1 MIGEPKINYSEG
13 TETIKNIGNRNV
25 LCIIAPFKDSSF
37 AFKAYPTIEQA
48 VEDQKTEIT
57 EALGYKYL
65 QLLQKHFPTLKDIV
79 LVNITTG
86 TTTPDYAL
94 TNEKLSNA
102 FEELEKTEVSIIN
115 IPYLLTSD
123 QLEMYKTFRDEQ
135 FQNMFGF
142 GLIYPTDPETSS
154 LTAVFNQFK
163 TGGIYAIATTPQE
176 IESEEYSIIDMSVYF
191 AGLVASVDENRS
203 LTHYV
208 LDGVVGE
215 TTKEKYGTSI
225 YEAILNNGA
234 LATGYRDKVNNILQ
248 IVNSG
253 TCTWNEKINDTN
265 DLKIDRV
272 HHLIMNEIRRAIFN
286 IIGKDNNRIASED
299 FNMAVSNIKE
309 KYLKA
314 GFITD
319 LKTSISKTSSPKVEI
334 LMNDKQDNILTI
346 VDVLGNIDII
356 N

>member
-37 AFKAYPTIEQA
+37 TFKAYPTIEQA
-48 VEDQKTEIT
+48 VEAQKTENT
-57 EALGYKYL
+57 EVLGYKYL
-65 QLLQKHFPTLKDIV
+65 QLLQKHFPLLKDIV

-86 TTTPDYAL
+86 TSTLDYTL
-94 TNEKLSNA
+94 TNEKLTNA
-102 FEELEKTEVSIIN
+102 FEELEQTEISIIN
-115 IPYLLTSD
+115 IPYLLTTD
-123 QLEMYKTFRDEQ
+123 QLAMYKSFRDEQ
-135 FQNMFGF
+135 FKNMYGF
-142 GLIYPTDPETSS
+142 GLVYPTTPELANLTS
-154 LTAVFNQFK
+154 VFDEFK
-163 TGGIYAIATTPQE
+163 TGGIYGIVTTPQE
-176 IESEEYSIIDMSVYF
+176 IDSEEYSVIDMSVYVS
-191 AGLVASVDENRS
+191 GLMATIDENIS

-208 LDGVVGE
+208 LDGVTGK
-215 TTKEKYGTSI
+215 TTKEQYGVTI

-253 TCTWNEKINDTN
+253 TPTWNEKIKNTN

-299 FNMAVSNIKE
+299 YNMAVSNIKE

-319 LKTSISKTSSPKVEI
+319 LKTIISKTSSPQVEI
-334 LMNDKQDNILTI
+334 SMNDKQDNILTI
-346 VDVLGNIDII
+346 VDVVGNIDII